1 MALLVSF
8 GLFNAILDL
17 GVAHTVVSFD
27 MYAVVVWLRD
37 GIDLKFGV
45 FIGESHLT
53 VENAGELGSRTI
65 NRSLSISALNV
76 DFVHIVILT

>member
-1 MALLVSF
+1 
-8 GLFNAILDL
+8 
-17 GVAHTVVSFD
+17 

-37 GIDLKFGV
+37 GIDLKLRV
-45 FIGESHLT
+45 LIGESHLT

-76 DFVHIVILT
+76 DFVRIVILT